1 MLSIRSR
8 NDGCADAATQRP
20 RAALGLLWVNTSR
33 SAWLAV
39 TAAVSPIPAV
49 ITRGP
54 QLTLRARFRRFDL
67 TEHQNRLD
75 GSPWSESGK
84 PARHI
89 GAIAFIL
96 GSEVLAE
103 RRLLIGDDE
112 NVKKEPD
119 QRAVAEEMPVSE

>member
-1 MLSIRSR
+1 
-8 NDGCADAATQRP
+8 RP
-20 RAALGLLWVNTSR
+20 AYSLNGRRTDVR
-33 SAWLAV
+33 SASNNGGKADIAGLPSW
-39 TAAVSPIPAV
+39 
-49 ITRGP
+49 
-54 QLTLRARFRRFDL
+54 ARFRRFDL

-96 GSEVLAE
+96 GSVALAE
-103 RRLLIGDDE
+103 RRLLIGNYD